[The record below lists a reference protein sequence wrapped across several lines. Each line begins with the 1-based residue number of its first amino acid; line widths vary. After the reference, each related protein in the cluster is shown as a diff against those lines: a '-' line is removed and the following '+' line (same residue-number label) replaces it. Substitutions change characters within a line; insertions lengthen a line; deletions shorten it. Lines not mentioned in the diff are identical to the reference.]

1 MRPTVI
7 DAPAALRALAAEI
20 IGGAV
25 VIAYIFV
32 GVTAIVIVCTAIDN
46 GKKVIRKIQSVK
58 D

>member
-1 MRPTVI
+1 MM

-46 GKKVIRKIQSVK
+46 GKKVIRKIHSVK
-58 D
+58 E